1 MTLNP
6 EKACLSSCR
15 AAATSVEMEET
26 VFSMPPLAMIT
37 FGLYMWGFMVSDT
50 ICEFCFELGG
60 PRAHEGEAM
69 TSPASCI
76 SSQMGLCPQLLE
88 KPFIRSSKPDTCQ
101 PLLSIFRVCPR
112 VCIQLEDTKTGTAT
126 STSNSLAAADKNFSS
141 LLPLLLLFLL
151 LLNSKQEAQVLTQA

>member
-1 MTLNP
+1 MPFELPGSSHLGGDGRNGFLN
-6 EKACLSSCR
+6 ASSCNDH
-15 AAATSVEMEET
+15 
-26 VFSMPPLAMIT
+26 FWPLHVGIY
-37 FGLYMWGFMVSDT
+37 GSDT

-76 SSQMGLCPQLLE
+76 SHHSQMGLCLQLLE

-101 PLLSIFRVCPR
+101 PLLSIFRVCPH